1 MGRMLLVLG
10 VLASLAGPSRAVDRE
25 AIDRAVENGV
35 NALRRMQQV
44 DGNWRHEKI
53 GATALAGIT
62 LLECGA
68 DKDDKAV
75 QSAAAKVRE
84 ATYKLTDTY
93 SLSLCVL
100 FLDLL
105 DNPSDTPLI
114 ESMLVRLIAGHNNG
128 RWGYEC
134 PSISEEEVR
143 RLKAE
148 SGGGERVLE
157 GSRDLKKLPPK
168 GKRKAEDLAKEIQQ
182 QLSLLAK
189 AGAAAGRGT
198 TFGPMDHSNTQFAT
212 IALWVGRR
220 YGIPAQE
227 VLLAIDRHYRA
238 CQNSDGTWGYMAV
251 DGPGPGGG
259 ANAGYLIPPGAPGGV
274 AMTHSNGT
282 AAMTCAGLLGL
293 AVGHGASLDIK
304 KRKNPKLE
312 SSDVSKDMNIAAGLR
327 ALATAVGKPTGWSGT
342 GKPKVDITV
351 AEGKSFYYLWSLE
364 RVAVAY
370 NIETLSRKDWFNW
383 GAEVLLNSQKLNG
396 SWSGDY
402 GDCGADTCF
411 ALLFL
416 KRANLMRDLSS
427 GLRGAKGMS
436 SRSLRAGG
444 VGGDSLKNAP
454 PPKGFDPLAKGSAGG
469 TASEGSKTSAEGG
482 TKTASGS
489 ETKPPERPRRKPRTD
504 EEAVAAKLVDDLLA
518 AKGERRSALLK
529 ELRDSKGPEFT
540 EALADVIGRLDVEER
555 RQAREALADRLTR
568 MKPATLRNYL
578 KDEDVEI
585 RRAAAL
591 AVAQKD
597 AMTLVPD
604 LIKLLSDPESLVERA
619 AHAALK
625 AMAGKDLGPRAGADR
640 SERAKAIAA
649 WQLWWQ
655 KKARE

>member
-1 MGRMLLVLG
+1 MLLVVG

-25 AIDRAVENGV
+25 AIDRAVEKGV
-35 NALRRMQQV
+35 LALRRMQNM
-44 DGNWRHEKI
+44 DGTWRHEKI
-53 GATALAGIT
+53 GATALAGIA

-75 QSAAAKVRE
+75 QSAAARVRE
-84 ATYKLTDTY
+84 ASYKLTDTY
-93 SLSLCVL
+93 SLSLGVL

-105 DNPSDTPLI
+105 DNPTDTPLI

-157 GSRDLKKLPPK
+157 GSRDLKKLPAK

-182 QLSLLAK
+182 QLALLAK
-189 AGAAAGRGT
+189 AGAARGAGT
-198 TFGPMDHSNTQFAT
+198 TFGPTDHSNTQFAT

-227 VLLAIDRHYRA
+227 VLLAIDRHYRT
-238 CQNSDGTWGYMAV
+238 CQNSDGTWGYIAH
-251 DGPGPGGG
+251 DGPGAGGG
-259 ANAGYLIPPGAPGGV
+259 PNAGYLIPPGAPGGA
-274 AMTHSNGT
+274 AMSASNGT

-304 KRKNPKLE
+304 KKKNPKLE
-312 SSDVSKDMNIAAGLR
+312 SSDVSKDFNIASGLR
-327 ALATAVGKPTGWSGT
+327 ALATAVGKPTGWNGT
-342 GKPKVDITV
+342 DKPKVDIAV
-351 AEGKSFYYLWSLE
+351 AEGRSFYYLWSLE
-364 RVAVAY
+364 RVAVAF
-370 NIETLSRKDWFNW
+370 NIETLSRKDWYSW
-383 GAEVLLNSQKLNG
+383 GAEVILNSQKLDG
-396 SWSGDY
+396 AWSGDY
-402 GDCGADTCF
+402 GACGADTCF

-427 GLRGAKGMS
+427 GLKGAKGMS
-436 SRSLRAGG
+436 SRSLRSGG
-444 VGGDSLKNAP
+444 VGGDSLKSAP
-454 PPKGFDPLAKGSAGG
+454 PPKGFDPLTKGGASGG
-469 TASEGSKTSAEGG
+469 PGSEGSKTATDSG
-482 TKTASGS
+482 TKAATGS
-489 ETKPPERPRRKPRTD
+489 ETKPPDRPRRKPRTD
-504 EEAVAAKLVDDLLA
+504 EEAAAAKLVDDLLA
-518 AKGERRSALLK
+518 ASGERRSSLLK

-540 EALADVIGRLDVEER
+540 EALADVIGRLDVEGR
-555 RQAREALADRLTR
+555 RKAREALADRLTR
-568 MKPATLRNYL
+568 MKPATLRSYL
-578 KDEDVEI
+578 RDEDVEI

-591 AVAQKD
+591 AIAQKD
-597 AMTLVPD
+597 AISLVPD

-625 AMAGKDLGPRAGADR
+625 AMAGKDLGPKAGATR
-640 SERAKAIAA
+640 SERAEAIAA
-649 WQLWWQ
+649 WELWWK